1 MFSCGIKIM
10 IHFSHLDF
18 YITHIFFNF
27 HIRHTHYHF
36 YITQTLI
43 CVKLV
48 LHFNETSL
56 ALRGPPRKPNGLIS
70 HVTQTLK
77 LIK

>member
-1 MFSCGIKIM
+1 M

-48 LHFNETSL
+48 LHLNVFSL
-56 ALRGPPRKPNGLIS
+56 ALRGPTRHPNGLIS
-70 HVTQTLK
+70 HHTQTLN